1 MANVSAPAPT
11 LLADLGGTNV
21 RFGIAHP
28 EADQPLIEE
37 SIRKYHV
44 KDYASMADAARQY
57 FKETGHEATRA
68 IIAAAGR
75 IDSGETVKVTNNP
88 WAISAKTLAK
98 ELDLEWVHLVNDF
111 AAQSMAVMLMSPDK
125 IVDKDGHREL
135 EQIGSPA
142 VPIIGAKEEQ
152 TFVVVGP
159 GTGLGVGGLLI
170 RGDKVSVLQTEGG
183 HAGFAAHS
191 TEDIEI
197 LKVLN
202 LRYGRVSNERLI
214 SGQGLVNLYTAIC
227 EIAGQKP
234 DEAITPEEITQR
246 AKKSA
251 AGQDGGCPM
260 CSRAVE
266 ALAGIFG
273 SVAGDLVLTLGAW
286 DGVYL
291 TGGMTPILLP
301 WIQKHFR
308 ERFEAKGRF
317 RDTMEK
323 VPTQAIMNP
332 EPGLIG
338 GAALAIVEAGG
349 SPLRR

>member
-88 WAISAKTLAK
+88 WAIYAKTLAK

-191 TEDIEI
+191 AEDIEI

-214 SGQGLVNLYTAIC
+214 CGQGLVNLYEAIC
-227 EIAGQKP
+227 EISGQKP
-234 DEAITPEEITQR
+234 QEGITPEEITKR
-246 AKKSA
+246 AS
-251 AGQDGGCPM
+251 DPTCPM
-260 CSRAVE
+260 CERAVE
-266 ALAGIFG
+266 TFAGIFG
-273 SVAGDLVLTLGAW
+273 SVAG
-286 DGVYL
+286 
-291 TGGMTPILLP
+291 
-301 WIQKHFR
+301 
-308 ERFEAKGRF
+308 
-317 RDTMEK
+317 
-323 VPTQAIMNP
+323 
-332 EPGLIG
+332 
-338 GAALAIVEAGG
+338 
-349 SPLRR
+349 

>member
-28 EADQPLIEE
+28 DEDQPLISE
-37 SIRKYHV
+37 SIRRYHV
-44 KDYASMADAARQY
+44 KDYASLGDAARQY
-57 FKETGHEATRA
+57 FKETGHEAQRA

-75 IDSGETVKVTNNP
+75 IDNGETVKVTNNP
-88 WAISAKTLAK
+88 WAISAKSLAK
-98 ELDLEWVHLVNDF
+98 ELNLEWVHLVNDF
-111 AAQSMAVMLMSPDK
+111 AAQSMAVMLMSPEK
-125 IVDKDGHREL
+125 TVDDQGHTEL
-135 EQIGSPA
+135 VQVGKPA
-142 VPIIGAKEEQ
+142 IPVIGAKEEQ

-183 HAGFAAHS
+183 HAGFAAH
-191 TEDIEI
+191 TAEDIEI

-214 SGQGLVNLYTAIC
+214 CGAGLVNLYTAIC
-227 EIAGQKP
+227 EISGQKP
-234 DEAITPEEITQR
+234 DEAITPEDITKR
-246 AKKSA
+246 AK
-251 AGQDGGCPM
+251 DGTCAM

-266 ALAGIFG
+266 TFAGIFG

-291 TGGMTPILLP
+291 TGGMIPVLLP
-301 WIQKHFR
+301 WIQQGNFR

-317 RDTMEK
+317 RDTMEN

-332 EPGLIG
+332 EPGLVG